1 MQTRQRAVP
10 GLLRHG
16 RRRGHRN
23 RARLRSSRTRRG
35 LQLAQPSHGAGC
47 SAARAGNQSR
57 SPQTRARPTARPR
70 VERPDRHQSELLHH
84 RPGDGARSA
93 QAVRHHQGDRHH
105 HASHL
110 RRGLSRRP
118 LDGHHGQR
126 DPVHWRRR
134 RKDGDGDAEDSGR
147 FCGRPHRAAGRQS
160 QRPLQSRRRGGWAHR
175 NRVRGV
181 LLEAER
187 ARSAP
192 GARKLP
198 RTAAGA
204 QSSQRAAAPRDLHG
218 CCQPPAAA
226 QRRRTRARHGRLRGT
241 PPRLPRAGLQIR
253 RAQPQHHPRRGRRGR
268 TECRADAFGRDARLM
283 IVMKFGGTSVE
294 SAAAITRVAGIVRA
308 RQARRPVVVVSAMGK
323 TTNKLLAIAA
333 AAIGGKREEYIR
345 LLHALRDYH
354 SREARQIVPLSARA
368 DLDRFLDEHFQEL
381 TELVKGLAVLGELTP
396 RSIDAISS
404 YGERLSSYIVTLAF
418 RHSGMAAGH
427 VDSRDVLITDKR
439 HTQAAPNFPETY
451 ARLKKTIPP
460 LAAQSVVVMG
470 GFIASTEDGV
480 TTTLGRGGSDYT
492 AAIVGA
498 GIDAEEIQI
507 WTDVDGMLTADPT
520 ILPGGHRVKTIS
532 FAEAAELA
540 YFGAKVLHPATVVPA
555 IEKNIPVLILNSR
568 RPDVPGTRITAESVH
583 CENVVKSIACKR
595 KITTVNIHSTRMLMA
610 HGFLHRIFEIFDR
623 YETPVDMVATSEVSV
638 SLTIDNTRHIDLI
651 LGDLRQFAEATA
663 EHDGVIVCLVGENIR
678 YTPGVARRVFN
689 SLDGINIRM
698 ISQGAS
704 LLNISFVVAETDL
717 LRTVTALHE
726 EFFATLDPNVFER
739 KEAVHA

>member
-1 MQTRQRAVP
+1 
-10 GLLRHG
+10 
-16 RRRGHRN
+16 
-23 RARLRSSRTRRG
+23 
-35 LQLAQPSHGAGC
+35 
-47 SAARAGNQSR
+47 
-57 SPQTRARPTARPR
+57 
-70 VERPDRHQSELLHH
+70 
-84 RPGDGARSA
+84 
-93 QAVRHHQGDRHH
+93 
-105 HASHL
+105 
-110 RRGLSRRP
+110 
-118 LDGHHGQR
+118 
-126 DPVHWRRR
+126 
-134 RKDGDGDAEDSGR
+134 
-147 FCGRPHRAAGRQS
+147 
-160 QRPLQSRRRGGWAHR
+160 
-175 NRVRGV
+175 
-181 LLEAER
+181 
-187 ARSAP
+187 
-192 GARKLP
+192 
-198 RTAAGA
+198 
-204 QSSQRAAAPRDLHG
+204 
-218 CCQPPAAA
+218 
-226 QRRRTRARHGRLRGT
+226 
-241 PPRLPRAGLQIR
+241 
-253 RAQPQHHPRRGRRGR
+253 
-268 TECRADAFGRDARLM
+268 M

-308 RQARRPVVVVSAMGK
+308 REAQRPVVVVSAMGK

-333 AAIGGKREEYIR
+333 AAIEGKRDEYIR
-345 LLHALRDYH
+345 QLHDLRDYH
-354 SREARQIVPLSARA
+354 SREARLVVPLADRA
-368 DLDRFLDEHFQEL
+368 ELDRFLDEHFQEL

-404 YGERLSSYIVTLAF
+404 YGERLSSYIVTLGF
-418 RHSGMAAGH
+418 RHFGMQAEH
-427 VDSRDVLITDKR
+427 VDSRDVLVTDRR

-451 ARLKKTIPP
+451 ARLAKTIPP
-460 LAAQSVVVMG
+460 LAANSVVVMG
-470 GFIASTEDGV
+470 GFIAATEDGV

-498 GIDAEEIQI
+498 GIEAEEIQI

-520 ILPGGHRVKTIS
+520 ILPDGHRVKSIS

-568 RPDVPGTRITAESVH
+568 RPEVPGTRITAESVH

-623 YETPVDMVATSEVSV
+623 YETPVDMVSTSEVSV
-638 SLTIDNTRHIDLI
+638 SLTIDNTSRIDLI
-651 LGDLRQFAEATA
+651 LGDLRQFADVAV
-663 EHDGVIVCLVGENIR
+663 EHDSVIVCLVGENIR

-717 LRTVTALHE
+717 VRTVSALHD

>member
-1 MQTRQRAVP
+1 
-10 GLLRHG
+10 
-16 RRRGHRN
+16 
-23 RARLRSSRTRRG
+23 
-35 LQLAQPSHGAGC
+35 
-47 SAARAGNQSR
+47 
-57 SPQTRARPTARPR
+57 
-70 VERPDRHQSELLHH
+70 
-84 RPGDGARSA
+84 
-93 QAVRHHQGDRHH
+93 
-105 HASHL
+105 
-110 RRGLSRRP
+110 
-118 LDGHHGQR
+118 
-126 DPVHWRRR
+126 
-134 RKDGDGDAEDSGR
+134 
-147 FCGRPHRAAGRQS
+147 
-160 QRPLQSRRRGGWAHR
+160 
-175 NRVRGV
+175 
-181 LLEAER
+181 
-187 ARSAP
+187 
-192 GARKLP
+192 
-198 RTAAGA
+198 
-204 QSSQRAAAPRDLHG
+204 
-218 CCQPPAAA
+218 
-226 QRRRTRARHGRLRGT
+226 
-241 PPRLPRAGLQIR
+241 
-253 RAQPQHHPRRGRRGR
+253 
-268 TECRADAFGRDARLM
+268 M

-323 TTNKLLAIAA
+323 TTNRLLEIAST
-333 AAIGGKREEYIR
+333 AIGGKREDYIR
-345 LLHALRDYH
+345 QLHNLRDYH
-354 SREARQIVPLSARA
+354 SREARLIVPLADRA

-404 YGERLSSYIVTLAF
+404 YGERLSSYIVTLGF
-418 RHSGMAAGH
+418 RHFGMPAEH

-451 ARLKKTIPP
+451 ARLAKTIPP

-470 GFIASTEDGV
+470 GFIASTEEGV

-555 IEKNIPVLILNSR
+555 IKKNIPVMILNSR

-595 KITTVNIHSTRMLMA
+595 KIATVNIHSTRMLMA
-610 HGFLHRIFEIFDR
+610 HGFLRRIFEVFDR

-651 LGDLRQFAEATA
+651 LGELRQFAEATV

>member
-1 MQTRQRAVP
+1 
-10 GLLRHG
+10 
-16 RRRGHRN
+16 
-23 RARLRSSRTRRG
+23 
-35 LQLAQPSHGAGC
+35 
-47 SAARAGNQSR
+47 
-57 SPQTRARPTARPR
+57 
-70 VERPDRHQSELLHH
+70 
-84 RPGDGARSA
+84 
-93 QAVRHHQGDRHH
+93 
-105 HASHL
+105 
-110 RRGLSRRP
+110 
-118 LDGHHGQR
+118 
-126 DPVHWRRR
+126 
-134 RKDGDGDAEDSGR
+134 
-147 FCGRPHRAAGRQS
+147 
-160 QRPLQSRRRGGWAHR
+160 
-175 NRVRGV
+175 
-181 LLEAER
+181 
-187 ARSAP
+187 
-192 GARKLP
+192 
-198 RTAAGA
+198 
-204 QSSQRAAAPRDLHG
+204 
-218 CCQPPAAA
+218 
-226 QRRRTRARHGRLRGT
+226 
-241 PPRLPRAGLQIR
+241 
-253 RAQPQHHPRRGRRGR
+253 
-268 TECRADAFGRDARLM
+268 M

-294 SAAAITRVAGIVRA
+294 SAAAITRVAGIVKA
-308 RQARRPVVVVSAMGK
+308 REARRPVVVVSAMGK
-323 TTNKLLAIAA
+323 TTNRLLEIAST
-333 AAIGGKREEYIR
+333 AIGGKREDYIR
-345 LLHALRDYH
+345 QLHNLRDYH
-354 SREARQIVPLSARA
+354 SREARLIVPLADRA

-404 YGERLSSYIVTLAF
+404 YGERLSSYIVTLGF
-418 RHSGMAAGH
+418 RHFGMPAEH
-427 VDSRDVLITDKR
+427 VDSRNVLITDKR
-439 HTQAAPNFPETY
+439 HTQATPNFPETY
-451 ARLKKTIPP
+451 ARLAKTIPP

-470 GFIASTEDGV
+470 GFIASTEEGV

-623 YETPVDMVATSEVSV
+623 YETAVDMVATSEVSV

-651 LGDLRQFAEATA
+651 LGELRQFAEATV